1 MSHAHIRRHHH
12 HDYPQAHSQPM
23 HRMSS
28 MSMSEYGHLDHM
40 ELMHRPMPPYACH
53 HLGEGRG
60 MAGEAALD
68 GDLRMEA
75 HRWRLGEGAY
85 SLAAYSLAKSLN
97 RKH

>member
-1 MSHAHIRRHHH
+1 
-12 HDYPQAHSQPM
+12 
-23 HRMSS
+23 
-28 MSMSEYGHLDHM
+28 
-40 ELMHRPMPPYACH
+40 
-53 HLGEGRG
+53 

-85 SLAAYSLAKSLN
+85 SLAKILN